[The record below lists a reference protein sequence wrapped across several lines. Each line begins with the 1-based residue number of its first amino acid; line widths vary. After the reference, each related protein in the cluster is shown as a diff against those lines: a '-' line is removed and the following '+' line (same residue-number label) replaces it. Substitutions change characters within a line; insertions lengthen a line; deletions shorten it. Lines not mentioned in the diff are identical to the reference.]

1 MRRYLLGYS
10 TISINVNSAKYLP
23 DTLFTLL
30 QLIEIVLVKQILKQ
44 FREDLLLLKH
54 LFQSSTDFGAGLA

>member
-1 MRRYLLGYS
+1 MRYLLGYS
-10 TISINVNSAKYLP
+10 TITINVNSAKYLS

-30 QLIEIVLVKQILKQ
+30 QLKEIVLIKQILKH

-54 LFQSSTDFGAGLA
+54 LFQSSADFGAGLA